1 MLQNKPEEML
11 NGRPC
16 GLQLS
21 EATTLMEKLGSLI
34 PVIKKND
41 VLGP

>member
-21 EATTLMEKLGSLI
+21 EATTLMETGLLV
-34 PVIKKND
+34 PVIKKH
-41 VLGP
+41 VVEP